1 MSVLSIITKTL
12 SPWLL
17 ELVSIYIKALPTVGK
32 VSAAELD
39 VGEFV
44 SVYRKKFVTYPLLFL
59 SLQTILH
66 PGNK

>member
-1 MSVLSIITKTL
+1 MSVLSIITKTP

-17 ELVSIYIKALPTVGK
+17 GLVSLCIKALPTVGK
-32 VSAAELD
+32 VSAPELD
-39 VGEFV
+39 VGDFV
-44 SVYRKKFVTYPLLFL
+44 FVDRIKFVTYPLLFL